1 MNIHSG
7 KGTQIATCNSNC
19 TSHYTVSTGWTVAK
33 DVCSQV
39 RIQLQPLLESS
50 DGWKWNALLKVML
63 LFHADGGMFL
73 ALVLA

>member
-50 DGWKWNALLKVML
+50 RRMKMKC
-63 LFHADGGMFL
+63 L
-73 ALVLA
+73 AEGDASFPC